1 MVFFFQAEDAIRDL
15 TVTGVQ
21 TCALPICPAVH
32 IESWQEL
39 RTGLTGRCP
48 SLLDSRQCRRK
59 IEVLITRLL
68 HDAREHRVVEAIPP
82 GFEGRRRGAR
92 RVSRVSPDTVEG
104 LERRRGSSIRGA
116 NGATRH
122 AELRKQAERGENGQE
137 RPHNDGSIGDKPH
150 VRPWLAPSTPSI
162 QCSTRS
168 TCSESRGVAR
178 DTLAQQKLPRCRLRV
193 AVGYWACLSRGLP

>member
-59 IEVLITRLL
+59 IEVLITRPL
-68 HDAREHRVVEAIPP
+68 HDARERSEEHTSELQSQSNLVCRLL
-82 GFEGRRRGAR
+82 
-92 RVSRVSPDTVEG
+92 
-104 LERRRGSSIRGA
+104 LEKKKTDIIQLS
-116 NGATRH
+116 T
-122 AELRKQAERGENGQE
+122 
-137 RPHNDGSIGDKPH
+137 
-150 VRPWLAPSTPSI
+150 LA
-162 QCSTRS
+162 
-168 TCSESRGVAR
+168 AR
-178 DTLAQQKLPRCRLRV
+178 D
-193 AVGYWACLSRGLP
+193 